1 MKQSFKRL
9 SLVQIS
15 FGFFKLL
22 YTKKGNFKTLLKG
35 LKSELELSF
44 SRILVFL

>member
-22 YTKKGNFKTLLKG
+22 YTKKGNFKTLKG
-35 LKSELELSF
+35 LKSELELSS